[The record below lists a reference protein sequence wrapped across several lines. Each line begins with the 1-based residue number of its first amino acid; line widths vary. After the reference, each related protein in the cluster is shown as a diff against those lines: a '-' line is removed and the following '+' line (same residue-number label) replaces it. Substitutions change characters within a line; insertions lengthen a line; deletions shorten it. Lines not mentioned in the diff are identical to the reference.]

1 MRKAG
6 RDDGSHEIS
15 GGLKMQQRCFKFGG
29 KFFYADV
36 YLQHMGTP
44 PWGGTARVVQ
54 VHPNSK
60 MQNITNE
67 KDEIVD
73 FDAGSEQ
80 QVVESVEGYLRK
92 HFGDGGE
99 VSCDQLPPKPW
110 TTGTAGG
117 DQ

>member
-1 MRKAG
+1 
-6 RDDGSHEIS
+6 
-15 GGLKMQQRCFKFGG
+15 MQNRCFKCGG
-29 KFFYADV
+29 KFFHAEV
-36 YLQHMGTP
+36 HLQDMGTP
-44 PWGGTARVVQ
+44 PWGGTARVWL
-54 VHPNSK
+54 VHTNSK
-60 MQNITNE
+60 MQELTND

-80 QVVESVEGYLRK
+80 QVVESVDRYLRK

-99 VSCDQLPPKPW
+99 VSCDQLPPHPW